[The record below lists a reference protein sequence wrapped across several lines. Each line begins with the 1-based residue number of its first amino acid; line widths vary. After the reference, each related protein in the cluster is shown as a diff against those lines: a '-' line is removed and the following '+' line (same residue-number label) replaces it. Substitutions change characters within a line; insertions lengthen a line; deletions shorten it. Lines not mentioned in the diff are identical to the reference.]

1 MAGSARL
8 GVMEEE
14 KQELAQVWERMWHGG
29 RWKGDV
35 GGWWQGLDFSP
46 FPDGAPVLC
55 VSLDFRFGKSSTP
68 PFPNRPLHTGEA
80 DSPPSTR
87 IEKGATCV
95 RIIFCPTLQDQSA
108 FSSSGIMAD
117 FMVQYDVVM
126 EDIIGDVQ
134 VLGMNMGSEVGQVC
148 PMPCSLQLFL

>member
-1 MAGSARL
+1 M
-8 GVMEEE
+8 V
-14 KQELAQVWERMWHGG
+14 
-29 RWKGDV
+29 
-35 GGWWQGLDFSP
+35 P
-46 FPDGAPVLC
+46 LC
-55 VSLDFRFGKSSTP
+55 YLVSLDFLFGESLPCHTALTVPS
-68 PFPNRPLHTGEA
+68 HTGEA

-87 IEKGATCV
+87 IEKGETCV

-134 VLGMNMGSEVGQVC
+134 VLERTWVLKLDRSGQC
-148 PMPCSLQLFL
+148 SGLHHCSLGTRGN